1 MLLQPK
7 RTKFKKF
14 KKNYLSHKIETKSY
28 KLNNGF
34 IGLKALESIRITSRQ
49 IEAVRKCVN
58 RDLGRKGKVWI
69 NIFPHIRFYILELNL
84 QKGLKI
90 KRKNKHQRVTNSLDP
105 VQNCSATLV
114 RFCEFQQES
123 IGMTRQSWVKNAAAV
138 VVFGIFQQTTLL
150 NHEARLLR
158 QFNGSLNRHSMEIT
172 VIAIR

>member
-69 NIFPHIRFYILELNL
+69 NIFPHIPVTSKPSENRMGKGKGSVDYWCAPVKIGTVLFEICGPTGFAAELL
-84 QKGLKI
+84 G
-90 KRKNKHQRVTNSLDP
+90 RAVG
-105 VQNCSATLV
+105 
-114 RFCEFQQES
+114 QE
-123 IGMTRQSWVKNAAAV
+123 GQD
-138 VVFGIFQQTTLL
+138 Q
-150 NHEARLLR
+150 
-158 QFNGSLNRHSMEIT
+158 
-172 VIAIR
+172 VIARALLGSACIHFITDYLSYLL